1 MNPIN
6 LNPLVSVIIP
16 NYNYA
21 EYLKYSIESVLDQTY
36 KNIELIVVD
45 DGSTDNSVEIA
56 LSYGDKLV
64 LLCQENSGVSAA
76 RNTGLANIS
85 GTYVCFLDSD
95 DSWEPEKVESQI
107 ALFNQPNIGLVYSS
121 INICD
126 TDLKF
131 QNTLIAQF
139 RGNCLKYFYK
149 FPIRSIVLLGCST
162 AMIHK
167 NVISQVGI
175 YDIELNTSADWD
187 YFRRISEV
195 TDIDFVERP
204 LVNYRRHNGSMS
216 SGSLTAYYNDN
227 ELAVKK
233 FLKKA
238 PNSKVDRRKNLRS
251 RICWM
256 KFQLGAIKAL
266 IREKE
271 IGSAIQRARRILQ
284 IS

>member
-1 MNPIN
+1 MNPIS

-16 NYNYA
+16 NYNYGQ
-21 EYLKYSIESVLDQTY
+21 YLKCSIESVLNQTY

-56 LSYGDKLV
+56 LSYGEKLV
-64 LLCQENSGVSAA
+64 LICQENSGVSAA
-76 RNTGLANIS
+76 RNKGLANTS

-126 TDLKF
+126 TELKF
-131 QNTLIAQF
+131 QSALFAQF
-139 RGNCLKYFYK
+139 RGNCQKYFYK
-149 FPIRSIVLLGCST
+149 FPIRSIVLLGCSS
-162 AMIHK
+162 AMIKK
-167 NVISQVGI
+167 NVICQVGI
-175 YDIELNTSADWD
+175 FDIELNTSADWD

-195 TDIDFVERP
+195 TNVDFVERP

-216 SGSLTAYYNDN
+216 SGSLMVYYDDN

-233 FLKKA
+233 FLKKV
-238 PNSKVDRRKNLRS
+238 PNSKLNRRKILRS
-251 RICWM
+251 RVCWM

-266 IREKE
+266 LREKE
-271 IGSAIQRARRILQ
+271 IGPAIQRTRRILQ